1 MKKLLKGLKFG
12 SKGFLSFTVMFT
24 PELQLPGSD
33 SRYRLRNEMLACLPC
48 LGCALGRHRN
58 CCPGF
63 AGLTPLPFDL
73 NVEGHF
79 ICSEFQL
86 LSATY

>member
-1 MKKLLKGLKFG
+1 
-12 SKGFLSFTVMFT
+12 MFT
-24 PELQLPGSD
+24 HKLQLPGSD
-33 SRYRLRNEMLACLPC
+33 SRYRLRNEILDCP
-48 LGCALGRHRN
+48 ALVVPQSLYCYD

-73 NVEGHF
+73 NVKGHF
-79 ICSEFQL
+79 IYSASQL